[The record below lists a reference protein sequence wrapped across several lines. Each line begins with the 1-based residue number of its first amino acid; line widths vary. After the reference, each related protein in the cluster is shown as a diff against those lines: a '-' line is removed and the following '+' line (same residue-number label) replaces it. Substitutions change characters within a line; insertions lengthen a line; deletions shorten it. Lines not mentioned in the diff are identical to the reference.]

1 MDELQM
7 AIAENNYRAFD
18 EVFYYRCRKTNLID
32 TMMWL
37 DPLHQGHKVEDD
49 RLYTVH
55 LCFIRKSK
63 MYYEIK
69 RFLKLYNSYYHSFDN
84 GKDEYY
90 IEIDF
95 KRELDRKII
104 IVI

>member
-18 EVFYYRCRKTNLID
+18 ELFYYRCRKTPVIE

-37 DPLHQGHKVEDD
+37 DPLHQGNKVNDKD
-49 RLYTVH
+49 LYTVH
-55 LCFIRKSK
+55 LCFIRKNR
-63 MYYEIK
+63 MYYEIIK
-69 RFLKLYNSYYHSFDN
+69 FLKLYNSLYHTYNN